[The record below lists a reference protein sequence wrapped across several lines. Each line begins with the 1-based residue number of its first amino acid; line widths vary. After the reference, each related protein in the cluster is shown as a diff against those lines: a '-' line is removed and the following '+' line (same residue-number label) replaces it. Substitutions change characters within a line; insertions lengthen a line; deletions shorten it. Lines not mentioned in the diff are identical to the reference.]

1 LGLDGTLSLA
11 STLYLACATLLLAL
25 AVMDVPV
32 AWFGLVLAATHCFN
46 GILAPTA
53 TVGALRH
60 HAAHAGSASAVLGTM
75 QFGIGSTAGFIVGWL
90 TDGTA
95 VPMAALILFAGVAA
109 KTLDLLR
116 PPERTG

>member
-1 LGLDGTLSLA
+1 
-11 STLYLACATLLLAL
+11 
-25 AVMDVPV
+25 
-32 AWFGLVLAATHCFN
+32 
-46 GILAPTA
+46 
-53 TVGALRH
+53 
-60 HAAHAGSASAVLGTM
+60 M